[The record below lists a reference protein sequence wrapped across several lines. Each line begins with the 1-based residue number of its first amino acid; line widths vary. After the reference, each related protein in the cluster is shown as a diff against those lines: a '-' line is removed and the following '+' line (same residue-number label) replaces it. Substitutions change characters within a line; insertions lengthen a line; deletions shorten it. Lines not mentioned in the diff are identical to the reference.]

1 MDKQTAEEKIV
12 QLREQLHFHNHRYYI
27 LSDPVVSDAEY
38 DRLLRELGELETL
51 FPELITPDSPTQ
63 RVGAPREV
71 GTGFKS
77 APHIVQMLSM
87 EDAFNETEFLDFDRR
102 VRDGLGV
109 EAVEYTGEPKFDGI
123 SMSLTYENGMLIR
136 GVTRGDG
143 SIGDDVT
150 DNIRTINTVPLKLMT
165 DKHTAP
171 SLVEIRGEVL
181 IATADFRKLNE
192 ERLNNNEPPFA
203 NPRNMTSGAVRQ
215 LDPAKTAKRNLNY
228 FGWGVGGFEGVKFS
242 DHWEILNMLKDWGF
256 QVFENIK
263 LCQGIDDAIDY
274 YQYML
279 SARDNLPFEIDGVVF
294 KVNSLA
300 SQNRL
305 GTKTRHPRWLVAYKF
320 PARQE
325 TTRLLDVKFQVGRTG
340 IITPVAVLE
349 PVNIGGVTV
358 SRATLHTEEII
369 QQIDLKI
376 GDRVL
381 VERAGDVIPKVVK
394 PIVQQRTGDETKIV
408 MPDRCPVC
416 QTELEME
423 GAYYYCVNFSCPAQ
437 LKGRLWHMASKR
449 AFNIDGFGGENID
462 QLIAENLVKTPED
475 VFFLKKEQLVGLE
488 RWGDKSA
495 QNLIDQVEKNKKID
509 FRRFLYALGI
519 HGVGEYVTRILSENF
534 SDLQELIDADEEN
547 LKEINGIGPIVAHSI
562 LEFFH
567 RDENQETLRRLFDS
581 GVEIQYPQADQISD
595 NHFLAGK
602 TFVFTGG
609 LEIITR
615 DQAKEI
621 VVNFGGK
628 AAGSVSSRT
637 DFVIAGKD
645 AGSKLQKAKEL
656 GIQILTEAEFKEL
669 VEKKQ
674 FD

>member
-1 MDKQTAEEKIV
+1 MNKQTAEEKIV
-12 QLREQLHFHNHRYYI
+12 QLREQLHLHNHRYYI
-27 LSDPVVSDAEY
+27 LSDPVISDSEY
-38 DRLLRELGELETL
+38 DRLLRELGELEIL
-51 FPELITPDSPTQ
+51 FPGLIKPDSPTQ
-63 RVGAPREV
+63 RVGAPRET

-77 APHIVQMLSM
+77 ATHIVQMLSM

-109 EAVEYTGEPKFDGI
+109 EVVEYTGEPKFDGI
-123 SMSLTYENGMLIR
+123 SMSLTYENGMLVR

-150 DNIRTINTVPLKLMT
+150 DNIRTINTIPLKLLT
-165 DKHTAP
+165 DKRSVLP
-171 SLVEIRGEVL
+171 LVEIRGEVI
-181 IATADFRKLNE
+181 IATDDFRKLNE
-192 ERLNNNEPPFA
+192 ERAKNDEALFA

-215 LDPAKTAKRNLNY
+215 LDPAKTAKRLLNY
-228 FGWGVGGFEGVKFS
+228 FSWGFGGFQGADFS
-242 DHWEILNMLKDWGF
+242 YQWDVLNTLRDWGF
-256 QVFENIK
+256 QVFENIRICK
-263 LCQGIDDAIDY
+263 GVEEAIAYYKGI
-274 YQYML
+274 L
-279 SARDNLPFEIDGVVF
+279 SVREDLPFEIDGVVF

-300 SQNRL
+300 EQNRL

-394 PIVQQRTGDETKIV
+394 PIVEQRTGDETEIV
-408 MPDRCPVC
+408 MPDRCPSC
-416 QTELEME
+416 STELEME
-423 GAYYYCVNFSCPAQ
+423 GAYYYCMNFSCPAQ
-437 LKGRLWHMASKR
+437 LKGRLWHMLSKR
-449 AFNIDGFGGENID
+449 AFNIDGFGEENID
-462 QLIAENLVKTPED
+462 QLMAENLVKTPAD

-509 FRRFLYALGI
+509 FRRFLYSLGI
-519 HGVGEYVTRILSENF
+519 HGVGEYVTRILCENF
-534 SDLQELIDADEEN
+534 SDLQALIDTDEEN

-567 RDENQETLRRLFDS
+567 REENQETLRRLFDS
-581 GVEIQYPQADQISD
+581 GVEIQYSQKDQISD

-621 VVNFGGK
+621 VMNFGGK
-628 AAGSVSSRT
+628 AAGSVSSKT
-637 DFVIAGKD
+637 DFVVAGKD

-656 GIQILTEAEFKEL
+656 GIQILTETEFKEL